1 MPLLGHLEG
10 AFEYAYIQT
19 CVSAAEISL
28 PAGPETSGSTR
39 WGNRQERQLSR
50 IQSKQQVQ

>member
-1 MPLLGHLEG
+1 MPLLGHLVG
-10 AFEYAYIQT
+10 AVEYAYIQT